1 MTERREGVD
10 TGMRRG
16 AKRKEGVSKRQQE
29 EKKDETKVEEK
40 KDKEGRVGG

>member
-1 MTERREGVD
+1 MRGGVCVTERREGVD

-29 EKKDETKVEEK
+29 EKK
-40 KDKEGRVGG
+40 G